1 MTWLR
6 DRWLELIAAAAG
18 PASAG
23 TVDPDTL
30 ASGSANPAAAGDD
43 LIARWSEPQ
52 RHYHTLTH
60 LERMLDVVDGHV
72 AASDD
77 PQAVALACWFHDAVY
92 DPTRGDNEEA
102 SAMLAETVLSRL
114 GVGPDLIG
122 EVVRLVRL
130 TADHAVADGDRNG
143 ALLVDADLA
152 ILATDASTYAA
163 YTTAVRAEYSHV
175 NDETFQPRPIGGP
188 ASPAGPAAAVP
199 HARAARRMGG
209 GGARQPQGRARCFGR
224 RRPDALRRCA
234 ISRLRTRRAPRST
247 ARGTSDSGMS

>member
-175 NDETFQPRPIGGP
+175 NDEMFSRGRSAVLHRLLDLPRLFHTPELHDKWE
-188 ASPAGPAAAVP
+188 AAA
-199 HARAARRMGG
+199 RANLRAELGVLDGG
-209 GGARQPQGRARCFGR
+209 DPT
-224 RRPDALRRCA
+224 P
-234 ISRLRTRRAPRST
+234 
-247 ARGTSDSGMS
+247 